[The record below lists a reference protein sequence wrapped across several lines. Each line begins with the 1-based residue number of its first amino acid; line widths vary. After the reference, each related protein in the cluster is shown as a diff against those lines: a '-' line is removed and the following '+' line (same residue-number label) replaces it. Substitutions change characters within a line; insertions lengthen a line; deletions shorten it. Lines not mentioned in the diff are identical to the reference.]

1 MTARGPKDDEERFK
15 ALLAVLNGRGRS
27 IADVIEELTGEAP
40 SEETVEAVK
49 NRLQMAQES
58 GEQVDILAVV
68 QAMNDLPVSG
78 LDSLVGVGRS
88 SVLDQR

>member
-27 IADVIEELTGEAP
+27 IADVIEELTGETP

-49 NRLQMAQES
+49 NRLQMAQEN
-58 GEQVDILAVV
+58 GEQVDIVAVV
-68 QAMNDLPVSG
+68 QSISDLAE
-78 LDSLVGVGRS
+78 
-88 SVLDQR
+88 QWA